1 MMLEIKWVKLA
12 VNWYKDEDIQLIR
25 AMPDGDTIALLFIM
39 LLALA
44 GDRNQDGILPYS
56 DEELAVLLSI
66 PLPTVR
72 LGIEVMKQKGMLEQ
86 CGMLLHIT
94 NWAKYQNTDAMD
106 RIREQTRKRVQK
118 HRLKQKEAQALPAA
132 QNALPSGDQPAEP
145 PLFDIDDQ
153 TVRDHN
159 DVLNAAEDAGFPTD
173 TATMNR
179 LIDIYAEYG
188 KQITLDG
195 IRACVD
201 SNVKNIRYLLG
212 CCKKAKAENFVR
224 ADGVRLDAAGREI
237 WDDIPAATRSQ
248 TETENTNDE
257 EYVND
262 W

>member
-106 RIREQTRKRVQK
+106 KVREQNRIRKARQRKRIA
-118 HRLKQKEAQALPAA
+118 EAKATAALPPAEP
-132 QNALPSGDQPAEP
+132 LSDQPSDP

-237 WDDIPAATRSQ
+237 MDYIPAPTESQ
-248 TETENTNDE
+248 DTDDE
-257 EYVND
+257 EYDEEHVND